1 MDRARIHVL
10 SKSFSAIVFCVVNAV
25 VVGSSPAFPAIL
37 ERKIC
42 MSKPKKPKVK
52 TAAEIA
58 QSIRNDWGNV
68 KPYTVVHESKKYKRP
83 KHKKREEERD
93 YE

>member
-1 MDRARIHVL
+1 MKKEL
-10 SKSFSAIVFCVVNAV
+10 N
-25 VVGSSPAFPAIL
+25 
-37 ERKIC
+37 

-52 TAAEIA
+52 TSAEIA
-58 QSIRNDWGNV
+58 QSIRNDWGDV
-68 KPYTVVHESKKYKRP
+68 KPYTVAHESKKHKKP

>member
-1 MDRARIHVL
+1 
-10 SKSFSAIVFCVVNAV
+10 
-25 VVGSSPAFPAIL
+25 
-37 ERKIC
+37 

-52 TAAEIA
+52 TSAEIA
-58 QSIRNDWGNV
+58 QSIRNDWGDV
-68 KPYTVVHESKKYKRP
+68 KPYAVVHESKKYKRP

>member
-1 MDRARIHVL
+1 
-10 SKSFSAIVFCVVNAV
+10 
-25 VVGSSPAFPAIL
+25 
-37 ERKIC
+37 
-42 MSKPKKPKVK
+42 MSKPKKPKIK
-52 TAAEIA
+52 TSAEIV

-68 KPYTVVHESKKYKRP
+68 KPYTRVHESKKYKKP